1 MAYFEENANIQKQLA
16 KRTKE
21 IEKFK
26 KDNPELYEKIS
37 GNLSSRQRVA
47 VEKQPPLKIKF
58 QELYN
63 GDTSRFE
70 KRHYADITKEQLNR
84 VVEIANEATAKRRTD
99 DNYDIYVMTNEQ
111 KDLAKELYNKFIDKG
126 ATTIPY
132 DKITPIYVKEGSSS
146 PFIYFTTL
154 DSDYAFDTR
163 QDNTSLTHKFNK
175 DDVENTELLKDRKRI
190 YAICTNEL
198 PDTSCF
204 RSVYNHLLRVGFDKD
219 LEYISKNNTIK
230 PTNIKE
236 SLLEHTGEIF
246 DNLKPVGANDKTF
259 ELYDK
264 FSKDR
269 KFIKEKLDNGY
280 EIYEVSKGDKGIT
293 DIFKNLKQSSNY
305 QLCCA
310 VSAVYSDI
318 FDTISKSSKLSEDDK
333 EAMSKLSEQFK
344 TFSEDITVLDSNTI
358 YKAEELFYKY
368 NITLSMNDFK
378 EDIEKRLGY
387 ELPKNHHF
395 IDFKNGNASYV
406 SGNLVSNPLELEVVE
421 FRQDLSS
428 SAMNNAFSY
437 MKENNAKTVK
447 PRCNLLL
454 IHPDSKKAAISALNK
469 HIEKK
474 FDREYEKRVSYAS
487 YGGRGE
493 YEALNI
499 ILEKYKDVINV
510 QKNLEHTVDQ
520 NLEYASIFNT
530 KKNINV
536 RTQDKMEKS
545 EFNKYF
551 NDVEFDNDVE
561 FESFNSKKQ
570 IGRMEGK
577 AAMDDLEKSISDIA
591 PILKK
596 AKCEDVSLKFR
607 KLGNLQKKN
616 HKGIV
621 NGVYIPA
628 HNCIAVDI
636 NNDKAYRSLVHEVG
650 HRIDFTLEDKML
662 SSTRKFSDE
671 VGSIYKQTYNRIAND
686 GHHEIMKLS
695 SLKDYF
701 TSGTEIFARSY
712 EFALQQ
718 QGIAS
723 DFTKSDEEMK
733 NCTAG
738 YIFNEM
744 TDEEKKSI
752 CNYMEEVVGI
762 SKDVE
767 MVLENRAKRLGSI
780 KEDKTI
786 DENKSKNDVQN
797 DIQDDTASKEISEK
811 SEKDNPFEDASKYKI
826 GKQQSLFGNNDDF
839 DK

>member
-16 KRTKE
+16 KRAKE

-63 GDTSRFE
+63 GDTTRFE
-70 KRHYADITKEQLNR
+70 KRHYADVTKEQLSR
-84 VVEIANEATAKRRTD
+84 VVEVANEAIAKKSPENY
-99 DNYDIYVMTNEQ
+99 NYDVYVMTDEQ
-111 KDLAKELYNKFIDKG
+111 KDLAKELYNNFIDKG
-126 ATTIPY
+126 E
-132 DKITPIYVKEGSSS
+132 KITPIYVKEGHSS

-163 QDNTSLTHKFNK
+163 QDDFSLSHKFNK
-175 DDVENTELLKDRKRI
+175 DDVANKELLKDRKRV

-198 PDTSCF
+198 PDTSYF
-204 RSVYNHLLRVGFDKD
+204 RSVYDHLLRVGFDKD
-219 LEYISKNNTIK
+219 YEYISNNKDIK
-230 PTNIKE
+230 PGNIKE

-246 DNLKPVGANDKTF
+246 DNLKPVGASDKTF

-264 FSKDR
+264 FSRER
-269 KFIKEKLDNGY
+269 KMIKEHLDDGY
-280 EIYEVSKGDKGIT
+280 EMYEVSKGDKGLS
-293 DIFKNLKQSSNY
+293 DIFKNINKASKY
-305 QLCCA
+305 QLSCA
-310 VSAVYSDI
+310 VSGVYSEI
-318 FDTISKSSKLSEDDK
+318 FDTISKSSKLSDNDK
-333 EAMSKLSEQFK
+333 ERTSKLSEKFK
-344 TFSEDITVLDSNTI
+344 AFSEGTTILDADTI
-358 YKAEELFYKY
+358 YDADDIFYKY
-368 NITLSMNDFK
+368 DITLSMNDFK

-406 SGNLVSNPLELEVVE
+406 TGNIISTPLELEVVE
-421 FRQDLSS
+421 FNQDLSNG
-428 SAMNNAFSY
+428 ALNNAVAY
-437 MKENNAKTVK
+437 MNENNAKTVK

-454 IHPDSKKAAISALNK
+454 IHPDSKKAAIA
-469 HIEKK
+469 
-474 FDREYEKRVSYAS
+474 A
-487 YGGRGE
+487 
-493 YEALNI
+493 
-499 ILEKYKDVINV
+499 EKYKDVINV

-536 RTQDKMEKS
+536 RTQEKMEKS
-545 EFNKYF
+545 NFNKYF

-723 DFTKSDEEMK
+723 DFTKSDEDMK

-744 TDEEKKSI
+744 TEDEKQSI

-767 MVLENRAKRLGSI
+767 MVLENRAKRLGSD
-780 KEDKTI
+780 KEDKSL
-786 DENKSKNDVQN
+786 DEDKLKSDVQN
-797 DIQDDTASKEISEK
+797 DVEKDTPKEISEK
-811 SEKDNPFEDASKYKI
+811 AEKKNTVEDVSNYKI

>member
-63 GDTSRFE
+63 GDTTRFE
-70 KRHYADITKEQLNR
+70 KRHYADFTKEQLNR
-84 VVEIANEATAKRRTD
+84 VVEVANEVTAKRTTKD
-99 DNYDIYVMTNEQ
+99 YDYDIYVMTDEK
-111 KDLAKELYNKFIDKG
+111 KDLAKELYNNFIDSG
-126 ATTIPY
+126 TTTIPY
-132 DKITPIYVKEGSSS
+132 EKITPIYIKEGHSS

-163 QDNTSLTHKFNK
+163 QDDFSLTHKFTK
-175 DDVENTELLKDRKRI
+175 DDVTNKELLKDRKRI

-198 PDTSCF
+198 PDTSHL
-204 RSVYNHLLRVGFDKD
+204 RSVYDHLLRVGFDKD
-219 LEYISKNNTIK
+219 LDYISKNNSIT
-230 PTNIKE
+230 PANIKE
-236 SLLEHTGEIF
+236 NLLEHTGEIF
-246 DNLKPVGANDKTF
+246 DNLKPVGASDKTF

-264 FSKDR
+264 FSVNR
-269 KFIKEKLDNGY
+269 KMIQEKLDYGY
-280 EIYEVSKGDKGIT
+280 EIYEVSKGNKGISN
-293 DIFKNLKQSSNY
+293 IFDNLKKASDY
-305 QLCCA
+305 QVSCA
-310 VSAVYSDI
+310 VCGVYSEI
-318 FDTISKSSKLSEDDK
+318 FDTISKSSKLSDNDK

-344 TFSEDITVLDSNTI
+344 AFSEDTAGLDADMVH
-358 YKAEELFYKY
+358 KADELFHKY
-368 NITLSMNDFK
+368 DITLSMNDFK

-395 IDFKNGNASYV
+395 IDFKNGNATYV
-406 SGNLVSNPLELEVVE
+406 AANLINTPLKLEVVE
-421 FRQDLSS
+421 FHQDLSNG
-428 SAMNNAFSY
+428 ALNNAVSY
-437 MKENNAKTVK
+437 MRDNNAKTVK

-454 IHPDSKKAAISALNK
+454 IHPDSKKAAICALNK

-474 FDREYEKRVSYAS
+474 FDREYEKRISYAS
-487 YGGRGE
+487 YDGRGE
-493 YEALNI
+493 YGKLEV

-536 RTQDKMEKS
+536 RTLDKMEKS

-671 VGSIYKQTYNRIAND
+671 VGSIYKQAYNRISND
-686 GHHEIMKLS
+686 GHHEVMKLS

-767 MVLENRAKRLGSI
+767 MVLENRAKRLGSD

-786 DENKSKNDVQN
+786 DENKSKDDAQN
-797 DIQDDTASKEISEK
+797 DIQENTEVKEI
-811 SEKDNPFEDASKYKI
+811 SEKDNPFEDVSNYKI

>member
-63 GDTSRFE
+63 GDTTRFE
-70 KRHYADITKEQLNR
+70 KRHYADVTKEQLSR
-84 VVEIANEATAKRRTD
+84 VVDVANEITAKRRTD
-99 DNYDIYVMTNEQ
+99 SYDIYVMTDEQ

-126 ATTIPY
+126 STTIPY
-132 DKITPIYVKEGSSS
+132 EKITPIYIKEGNSS

-163 QDNTSLTHKFNK
+163 QDDNSLTHKFTK
-175 DDVENTELLKDRKRI
+175 DDIDNTELLKDRKRI

-198 PDTSCF
+198 PDTSYF
-204 RSVYNHLLRVGFDKD
+204 RSAYDHLLRVGFDKD
-219 LEYISKNNTIK
+219 YEYISNNNSIN
-230 PTNIKE
+230 PENIKE
-236 SLLEHTGEIF
+236 NLLEHTGEIF
-246 DNLKPVGANDKTF
+246 DNLKPVGASDKTF

-264 FSKDR
+264 FSRER
-269 KFIKEKLDNGY
+269 KTIREKLDDGY
-280 EIYEVSKGDKGIT
+280 EIYEVSKGAKGIS

-310 VSAVYSDI
+310 VSGVYSEI
-318 FDTISKSSKLSEDDK
+318 FDTLSKSSKVSDNDK
-333 EAMSKLSEQFK
+333 EIMSKLSEKFK
-344 TFSEDITVLDSNTI
+344 AFSEDITVLDADTVYDADDI
-358 YKAEELFYKY
+358 FYKY
-368 NITLSMNDFK
+368 SITLDMNDFK

-406 SGNLVSNPLELEVVE
+406 TGNITSTPLELEVVE
-421 FRQDLSS
+421 FHQDLSNG
-428 SAMNNAFSY
+428 ALNNAVSY
-437 MKENNAKTVK
+437 MNENNAKTVK

-454 IHPDSKKAAISALNK
+454 IHPDSKKAAIAALNK

-474 FDREYEKRVSYAS
+474 FDREYEKSVTYAS
-487 YGGRGE
+487 YDGRGQHGKLE
-493 YEALNI
+493 V
-499 ILEKYKDVINV
+499 ILDKYKDVINV

-536 RTQDKMEKS
+536 RTQEKMEKS
-545 EFNKYF
+545 NFNKYF

-723 DFTKSDEEMK
+723 DFTKSDEDMK

-744 TDEEKKSI
+744 TEDEKQSI
-752 CNYMEEVVGI
+752 CDYMEEVVGI

-767 MVLENRAKRLGSI
+767 MVLENRAKRLGSD

-786 DENKSKNDVQN
+786 DENKSKDDVQN
-797 DIQDDTASKEISEK
+797 DIQEDTVVKEISEK
-811 SEKDNPFEDASKYKI
+811 SAKDNQFEDVSNYKI